1 MPRVPGQARPRTKG
15 DNGLNVLPLAMR
27 RRRAHGAQKTQSH
40 SLSSVAKT
48 YIAAR
53 LVGGQSTDRVA
64 RSRLA
69 EIRGLL
75 KTD

>member
-53 LVGGQSTDRVA
+53 LVGG
-64 RSRLA
+64 
-69 EIRGLL
+69 
-75 KTD
+75 

>member
-15 DNGLNVLPLAMR
+15 DNGLNVLPLAMH
-27 RRRAHGAQKTQSH
+27 RRRAHGDEKTQSH

-53 LVGGQSTDRVA
+53 LVGG
-64 RSRLA
+64 
-69 EIRGLL
+69 
-75 KTD
+75 